1 MIFKCHDCESEFDEK
16 YAVYYETPGNPKCP
30 VCGGSVAGIRP
41 ADLPE
46 AEASAE
52 RISSV
57 VRSNATTGWIK
68 ISERLPEEGI
78 YVIAFEPHCVNNP
91 DKGIGICEVDSDFTA
106 KKSDGSFW
114 ITHWMPLPDAPE
126 V

>member
-1 MIFKCHDCESEFDEK
+1 MRYWDCYKCGGKIPFDGK
-16 YAVYYETPGNPKCP
+16 IKVVDGQVYHPNCP
-30 VCGGSVAGIRP
+30 VKRP

-46 AEASAE
+46 AGASAE

-68 ISERLPEEGI
+68 VSERLPESVDEVLAYCNKFGI
-78 YVIAFEPHCVNNP
+78 IMAFLSNGRWYSYENQNALYV
-91 DKGIGICEVDSDFTA
+91 
-106 KKSDGSFW
+106 
-114 ITHWMPLPDAPE
+114 THWMPLPEPPE